1 MSKPSEVAI
10 SILVLLNNIN
20 ELIVE
25 SSDRQNAKEVM
36 KALRTYGKNKN
47 FPLPQDKMNNF
58 DAVLLDAKPFTLTSI
73 IKDIAA
79 DVVYAGSKL

>member
-1 MSKPSEVAI
+1 MSKPSEIAI
-10 SILVLLNNIN
+10 SILAILNNIN
-20 ELIVE
+20 ELIVQ

-36 KALRTYGKNKN
+36 EALRTYGKNKN

-58 DAVLLDAKPFTLTSI
+58 DAVLFDAKPFTLTSI

-79 DVVYAGSKL
+79 DVVYIGSKL